1 MPYFR
6 GFREH
11 CPFFLRSFSYVP
23 KVFFIL
29 SWPILMAHPSGWSNH
44 AQAKQQTM
52 QCSNANV
59 VHAAAWQVQLAER
72 D

>member
-11 CPFFLRSFSYVP
+11 WAFFRRAAFPTFPSF
-23 KVFFIL
+23 L
-29 SWPILMAHPSGWSNH
+29 HTLMAHPSGWSNR
-44 AQAKQQTM
+44 AQAKQQTV
-52 QCSNANV
+52 QRCNATV

>member
-11 CPFFLRSFSYVP
+11 CPFSVAQLFLRSQ
-23 KVFFIL
+23 VFFIL
-29 SWPILMAHPSGWSNH
+29 SWPILMAHPSGWSNN
-44 AQAKQQTM
+44 AQAKQQTL

-59 VHAAAWQVQLAER
+59 VHAAAWQVQMVER